1 MKLSGVF
8 VAAMVITSVN
18 AGWLGDLFGDIKI
31 HPIRLSATSSS
42 STSNS
47 ELDIFQ
53 KQRKDNPI
61 IDYMFNGDEERNYML
76 IKMFNTQEKILGL
89 ASDIE
94 TESSKYRTTIK
105 LTNHLTQAELDERFN
120 SDNTDY
126 QKIMDLLDKIDE
138 CLIKFDENQ
147 FIYLAKYPP
156 LPEGCPILGLNLLQT
171 IAKIAKN
178 GLIQID

>member
-18 AGWLGDLFGDIKI
+18 AGWLSDLFGDIKI

-42 STSNS
+42 TSNS
-47 ELDIFQ
+47 GLDIFQ

-61 IDYMFNGDEERNYML
+61 IDYMFNSDQEHNDML

-94 TESSKYRTTIK
+94 TESSKYRTTMK
-105 LTNHLTQAELDERFN
+105 LTNHLTQAELAERFN
-120 SDNTDY
+120 SDNTNY
-126 QKIMDLLDKIDE
+126 QNIMDLLDKIDE
-138 CLIKFDENQ
+138 CLIKFDESQ
-147 FIYLAKYPP
+147 FIYLSEYLP

>member
-1 MKLSGVF
+1 MKLSGIF

-31 HPIRLSATSSS
+31 RPTGSSATSSS

-47 ELDIFQ
+47 GLDTFQ
-53 KQRKDNPI
+53 RQKDNTI
-61 IDYMFNGDEERNYML
+61 IDYMFNNDLVHNDLL
-76 IKMFNTQEKILGL
+76 INMFNTQEKILGF

-94 TESSKYRTTIK
+94 HESSKYRTTME
-105 LTNHLTQAELDERFN
+105 LANHLTQAELDERFN
-120 SDNTDY
+120 SDNTNY
-126 QKIMDLLDKIDE
+126 QNIMDLLDKIDE
-138 CLIKFDENQ
+138 CLIKFDEYQ

-171 IAKIAKN
+171 IVKIAKDS
-178 GLIQID
+178 LIQTD

>member
-1 MKLSGVF
+1 MKLSGIF

-31 HPIRLSATSSS
+31 RPTGSSATSHH
-42 STSNS
+42 
-47 ELDIFQ
+47 LQ
-53 KQRKDNPI
+53 KDNPI
-61 IDYMFNGDEERNYML
+61 IDYMFNNDLVHNDLL
-76 IKMFNTQEKILGL
+76 INMFNTPEKILGL
-89 ASDIE
+89 RVTSKH
-94 TESSKYRTTIK
+94 ESSKYRTTME
-105 LTNHLTQAELDERFN
+105 LANHLTQAELAERFN
-120 SDNTDY
+120 SDNTNY
-126 QKIMDLLDKIDE
+126 QNIMDMLDQIDE
-138 CLIKFDENQ
+138 CLIKFDESQ